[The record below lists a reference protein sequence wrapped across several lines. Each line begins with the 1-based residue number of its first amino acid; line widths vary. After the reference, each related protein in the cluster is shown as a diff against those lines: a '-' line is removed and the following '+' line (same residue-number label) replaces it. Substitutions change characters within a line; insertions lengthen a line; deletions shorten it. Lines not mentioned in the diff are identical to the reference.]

1 MGKMSIYRIQ
11 NLVLFIKYQKSA
23 NNIQFSFM
31 GYFNQEVKKANISV
45 SYNKF

>member
-11 NLVLFIKYQKSA
+11 NLVLFKYQKSA

-31 GYFNQEVKKANISV
+31 GYFNQEVKKANIQ
-45 SYNKF
+45 